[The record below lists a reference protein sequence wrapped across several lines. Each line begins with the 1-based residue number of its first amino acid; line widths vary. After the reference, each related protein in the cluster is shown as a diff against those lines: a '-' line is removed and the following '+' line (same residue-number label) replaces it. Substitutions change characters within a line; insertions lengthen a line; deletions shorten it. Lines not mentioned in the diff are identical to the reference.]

1 MRADLSPHDDEWGG
15 DIPSSGLQD
24 FITRSSA
31 IGWRSAL
38 SEVAGERPFFA
49 HRVRNLPLGNWHL
62 LRALPRE
69 SSALDLGCGFG
80 SLALGLGDHYRF
92 VVELDALWT
101 RVSYGHLRALED
113 NSFGIGFVQG
123 NGLAL
128 PFRDGRFNLVTMNGV
143 LEWAWLYAPEAAR
156 APQVAMLRETRRV
169 LTPNGTVAVAI
180 ENRFAMETLTGMP
193 DTHTRLRFVPA
204 LPRRAASLLSRA
216 LRHEPYR
223 TLLHSAAGYRHL
235 LKDAGYP
242 RVRILDLISSYND
255 YDFVVDPGDAAT
267 YRLLWDLGLVRTFST
282 RAGNVRRS
290 ISRRWPKTLGAFAYA
305 YLVLGGDDVATVLDA
320 GHRFWKRAANYG
332 ASAGVSRFAC
342 QSPSVGALTIVAHDG
357 KRVVSALELSTGAAS
372 LAGGGSP
379 LSERLREKLA
389 WNAEPVAQWEDGGV
403 TVRCVNASSVMW
415 PAAQLRP

>member
-1 MRADLSPHDDEWGG
+1 MPLSR
-15 DIPSSGLQD
+15 LQD
-24 FITRSSA
+24 FISRSRA

-49 HRVRNLPLGNWHL
+49 HRLRNLPLGNWHL

-80 SLALGLGDHYRF
+80 SLALGFADHYRF
-92 VVELDALWT
+92 VVGLDALWS
-101 RVSYGHLRALED
+101 RVSYGRLRALED
-113 NSFGIGFVQG
+113 NGVGIGFVQG

-128 PFRDGRFNLVTMNGV
+128 PFRDGRFNLVAMNGV
-143 LEWAWLYAPEAAR
+143 LEWAWLYAREAAPR
-156 APQVAMLRETRRV
+156 SLQVAMLRETRRV

-180 ENRFAMETLTGMP
+180 ENRFAMETLMGMT

-204 LPRRAASLLSRA
+204 LPRGAANLLSRA
-216 LRHEPYR
+216 LRHKPYR
-223 TLLHSAAGYRHL
+223 TLLYSAAGYRHL
-235 LKDAGYP
+235 LHDAGYP
-242 RVRILDLISSYND
+242 RVRIFDLVSSYND

-305 YLVLGGDDVATVLDA
+305 YLVLGGDDVGTVLDA
-320 GHRFWKRAANYG
+320 GHRFWKRAASYG
-332 ASAGVSRFAC
+332 ASAGASRFAC
-342 QSPSVGALTIVAHDG
+342 QSPSVGALTIVAHDA
-357 KRVVSALELSTGAAS
+357 KRVVSALELSTGATS
-372 LAGGGSP
+372 LAGSRST

-389 WNAEPVAQWEDGGV
+389 LNAEPVAQWEDGGV
-403 TVRCVNASSVMW
+403 TVRCVNV
-415 PAAQLRP
+415 PR